1 MTTKERNT
9 KLSVA
14 EAVAGDRDLIK
25 ALMKEALQ
33 EVLEGEMTEFLGA
46 EPGER
51 TESRSG
57 YRAGY
62 YGRSLVTR
70 IGKLE
75 LRVPRDRSGEFSTAL
90 FERYARS
97 EKALVAALAEMYVQ
111 GVSTRKV
118 KAITEELCGHSFSAS
133 SISAINK
140 GLDEA
145 LAKFANRPLDEAY
158 PYLILDA
165 RYERVRDN
173 GVIAHQAVL
182 IAIGINWEGKRQ
194 VLAVEMANRE
204 SQSSWKDFLLR
215 LKERGLSGVEFVVSD
230 DHAGLKKAISVVL
243 TDAAWQRCYVHFLRN
258 ALDYLP
264 RKADD
269 DCLQELRWIY
279 DRRDIQEAQQD
290 LSAWIGKWQAKYP
303 KLVDWVETNIIET
316 LTFYRLPRAHHKHL
330 KSTNLLERL
339 NEAEAAVRTL
349 IRWAGDDPDREGL
362 VDDLLRCVD
371 ELLHDT
377 PRHGWWRARR
387 RVPEGPRRRAGGS
400 RCASPRLGDEAL
412 VDVPEDAGDDAAH
425 DRADDR
431 DPGVRPV
438 RAALAGDREQL
449 VDDARAEVAGR
460 VDRVPGGAAEA
471 HADRPHEDRDRE
483 RADRRGVRAE
493 GQDHEHEDE
502 GPDDLGD
509 EVEGGVADGRA
520 GAEDGELEA
529 RIVGLGPV
537 RPVVQGD
544 QEGAEHRADELTDE
558 IGRDL
563 VDGHAALGQEA
574 KGDRRVQVGA
584 GERRGHDDA
593 AEDREGPRSG
603 DDDPARVLRLGLGE
617 QHARDDAVA
626 EQDQDHGSEDLTE
639 EDLHIHS

>member
-1 MTTKERNT
+1 MTMKERNT
-9 KLSVA
+9 KLSAA

-25 ALMKEALQ
+25 VLMKEALQ
-33 EVLEGEMTEFLGA
+33 EVLEGEMTDFLGA
-46 EPGER
+46 APGER

-133 SISAINK
+133 AISTINK

-194 VLAVEMANRE
+194 ILAVEMANRE

-243 TDAAWQRCYVHFLRN
+243 TEAAWQRCYVHFLRN

-290 LSAWIGKWQAKYP
+290 LSAWIGKWQGKYP
-303 KLVDWVETNIIET
+303 KLVDWVEANIIET

-330 KSTNLLERL
+330 KSTNMLERL
-339 NEAEAAVRTL
+339 NEEIKRRTL
-349 IRWAGDDPDREGL
+349 VVRIFPNTESCLRLIRALCIETHETWLEDNRYLNMTFLAEQKKE
-362 VDDLLRCVD
+362 LLR
-371 ELLHDT
+371 L
-377 PRHGWWRARR
+377 
-387 RVPEGPRRRAGGS
+387 
-400 RCASPRLGDEAL
+400 
-412 VDVPEDAGDDAAH
+412 AA
-425 DRADDR
+425 
-431 DPGVRPV
+431 
-438 RAALAGDREQL
+438 
-449 VDDARAEVAGR
+449 
-460 VDRVPGGAAEA
+460 
-471 HADRPHEDRDRE
+471 
-483 RADRRGVRAE
+483 
-493 GQDHEHEDE
+493 
-502 GPDDLGD
+502 
-509 EVEGGVADGRA
+509 
-520 GAEDGELEA
+520 
-529 RIVGLGPV
+529 
-537 RPVVQGD
+537 
-544 QEGAEHRADELTDE
+544 
-558 IGRDL
+558 
-563 VDGHAALGQEA
+563 
-574 KGDRRVQVGA
+574 
-584 GERRGHDDA
+584 
-593 AEDREGPRSG
+593 
-603 DDDPARVLRLGLGE
+603 
-617 QHARDDAVA
+617 
-626 EQDQDHGSEDLTE
+626 
-639 EDLHIHS
+639 